1 MTLRTDLEAVALK
14 LAETDALLRA
24 ASEAHTQ
31 ASIAFQSAI
40 NGAVKD
46 GLNTLD
52 PATFPATDHRRHH
65 RPGRPAKIDTDPELQ
80 AFITARINRMTFHE
94 IADAIAQH
102 FPPERRARKSA
113 IHAWW
118 QRNKARK

>member
-31 ASIAFQSAI
+31 ASIAFQSAVK
-40 NGAVKD
+40 GAVKD

-52 PATFPATDHRRHH
+52 PAAFPATDHRRHH
-65 RPGRPAKIDTDPELQ
+65 RPARIDTDPELQ
-80 AFITARINRMTFHE
+80 AFITARINRMTFHQ
-94 IADAIAQH
+94 IADDIAVH
-102 FPPERRARKSA
+102 FPPERRARKPA

-118 QRNKARK
+118 HRNKARK